1 MEGETPVAAV
11 TAASQVGTALTQA
24 ATQAATLAATAV
36 SGASEA
42 IARTGFGLVLDKV
55 YYFIMVPMVYL
66 AMAFFVVAVVAKI
79 VGVLRAGPAP
89 FQLATYPEP
98 RNPKLA
104 AWRDAFGMPQIRKKK
119 PLFWFFL
126 MVYHLGFVLLILGH
140 LDILPQVNIVSP
152 ESRHMV
158 GAGLVGLMV
167 TVPTFYFLGRRFRGI
182 DRAIST
188 PGDYIL
194 LLLLLFLFLLGD
206 MISWGNSWTARGFV
220 MTKQDFSLYF
230 DSLARFTFADP
241 RGVLPG
247 SHYHFVVLHVLLA
260 NLLFITLP
268 FTKVMHTF
276 FAVPLNLV
284 RRMTWT
290 RK

>member
-1 MEGETPVAAV
+1 MKKEIPLAV
-11 TAASQVGTALTQA
+11 VSAASQA
-24 ATQAATLAATAV
+24 AAAV
-36 SGASEA
+36 SGASEH
-42 IARTGFGLVLDKV
+42 IVKTGFGLFMDNI

-66 AMAFFVVAVVAKI
+66 AIGFFIAAVI
-79 VGVLRAGPAP
+79 VKLVRVFGSQPAP
-89 FQLATYPEP
+89 YQLATYPEP
-98 RNPKLA
+98 KHPRLKALQ
-104 AWRDAFGMPQIRKKK
+104 DAFSMPQIRKRK

-126 MVYHLGFVLLILGH
+126 MMYHLGFLLLILGH
-140 LDILPQVNIVSP
+140 LDILPGINIVPP

-158 GAGLVGLMV
+158 GAGFIGLMV
-167 TVPTFYFLGRRFRGI
+167 TIPTFYFIGRRFKGI

-206 MISWGNSWTARGFV
+206 MISWGNSWTAKGFV

-230 DSLARFTFADP
+230 QGLVSFSFADP
-241 RGVLPG
+241 RAVLPG

-268 FTKVMHTF
+268 FTKIMHTF
-276 FAVPLNLV
+276 FAVPLNMV